1 MTYFFDNNLSPRLV
15 EGLRAFGEDVVH
27 LRDEFPDETDDTVW
41 LPEIGR
47 RGWYLVTHDKKIS
60 KKPAEIRALKQAGVG
75 AFVFT
80 QQRDLPMWGWVE
92 TVVKRWVEIN
102 RWAAEHQRPFVA
114 GIPERGRIRLL

>member
-1 MTYFFDNNLSPRLV
+1 MTFFFDNNLSLRLV

-27 LRDEFPDETDDTVW
+27 LREEFPPDTDDVDW

-47 RGWYLVTHDKKIS
+47 RGWYLVTRDKRIAR
-60 KKPAEIRALKQAGVG
+60 KPAEIRALRQAGVG

-80 QQRDLPMWGWVE
+80 QQKDPLLWDWVE
-92 TVVKRWVEIN
+92 TVVKRWAELK
-102 RWAAEHQRPFVA
+102 RWANDHQRPFVA